1 MNKAEVCEQIKK
13 IGIVPAIR
21 VSSAEDAHFA
31 AEAVMQGGIPI
42 VEITM
47 TVPDAVALI
56 SHLVGHHD
64 EMIVGAGTVLD
75 TETARRCVDAG
86 ASFLTAPG
94 FDPAIVEFAAKAS
107 ITVFPGALTPTEI
120 VTAWKAGSD
129 FVKVFPCALGGPQ
142 YIKALKSALPQISLI
157 AAGGVTQ
164 QTAGNFILAGATA
177 IGVGTDL
184 IPSRAIQ
191 QREATRIRELAHR
204 FVGFVADA
212 RRLLEPQEEPP
223 KKAKT
228 DFWKFHR
235 HANPGKP

>member
-1 MNKAEVCEQIKK
+1 MNKGEVCEQIKN
-13 IGIVPAIR
+13 IGIIPAIR
-21 VSSAEDAHFA
+21 VSSAEEAQFA

-56 SHLVGHHD
+56 SHLIHHH
-64 EMIVGAGTVLD
+64 EKMIVGAGTVLD
-75 TETARRCVDAG
+75 TETARKCVDAG
-86 ASFLTAPG
+86 AHFLTAPG
-94 FDPAIVEFAAKAS
+94 FDPAIVEYAAKAN
-107 ITVFPGALTPTEI
+107 IAVFPGAFTPTEI
-120 VTAWKAGSD
+120 VAAWKAGAD

-142 YIKALKSALPQISLI
+142 YIKSLKTALPQILLI

-184 IPSRAIQ
+184 IPSRAIEH
-191 QREATRIRELAHR
+191 REATRIRELAHR
-204 FVGFVADA
+204 FAGFVGDA
-212 RRLLEPQEEPP
+212 RRLLEPPKEEP

-235 HANPGKP
+235 HANPDKP